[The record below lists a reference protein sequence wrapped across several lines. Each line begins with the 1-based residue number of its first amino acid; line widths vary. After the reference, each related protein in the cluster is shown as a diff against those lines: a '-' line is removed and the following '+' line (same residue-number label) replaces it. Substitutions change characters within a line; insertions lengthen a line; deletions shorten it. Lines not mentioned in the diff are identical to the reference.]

1 MGATTEV
8 LAPATL
14 IAKLRKEGIAEYT
27 HPNEE
32 YKFKVYKE

>member
-14 IAKLRKEGIAEYT
+14 IAKVCAEGIAEYT

-32 YKFKVYKE
+32 YKFKVYKK